1 MKRPCVKHIT
11 RSWRVMP
18 AYHFASTSQE
28 MPSCEIPVKL
38 FVWQKWKVFYQILYL
53 YYIYLHY
60 PRNCKDC
67 FSERK
72 PYQNI
77 WELEIVIPII
87 IYTFSLGFPL
97 LLSLHLYILERFL
110 TQTLTS
116 PILSVERSFGV
127 FGKYWK
133 KPLSGGCNRAE
144 LRDPEN

>member
-1 MKRPCVKHIT
+1 MKRPCVKHMT
-11 RSWRVMP
+11 RSWRVMT
-18 AYHFASTSQE
+18 ACHFASTSQE

-38 FVWQKWKVFYQILYL
+38 FVWQKWKVLYQILYL
-53 YYIYLHY
+53 HYIYLHY
-60 PRNCKDC
+60 PRNCKDW
-67 FSERK
+67 FSKRK

-87 IYTFSLGFPL
+87 IYTFSLGFSL
-97 LLSLHLYILERFL
+97 LLPLHLYILERFL

-116 PILSVERSFGV
+116 TILSVERSFGV

-144 LRDPEN
+144 LRDPES